1 MLVLVLI
8 LVVIALVL
16 LLAGWFLHLVVLAW
30 TSVGISVLA
39 GLVLLYDWWQTR
51 SAVRAGRQGSGGLR
65 DGDGDRDRAVPQGA
79 AAAGAVGAGAAGAGA
94 AGAMGAGP
102 DGYGGADMEP
112 ATQVLPVVPPPSN
125 SAEET
130 VVMPVVAPSGSPE
143 APSGASR
150 SSGLSS
156 QSVTESPA
164 DEPAATRSTDGG
176 TTAVDPAAGP
186 EPGGRRRPGGRC
198 RPARRVP
205 VRTGAR
211 GRVRRRWGGADPR
224 HDRGDGGAGGRAP
237 AGAPRRSRRP
247 TGPARPVPRSPAER
261 PRGRCRRRAVRP
273 PRQRP
278 GRHPGARTTA
288 RPAPTGR
295 PVPPRSRRRWPRRAG
310 RAPGRRPHADRGA
323 VDTSGEAPEE
333 PRDQAHAS
341 LVARLPD
348 EVIVIDEHPRY
359 HVQGCPSL
367 PGQPL
372 IPLPVSEAV
381 ELGFTPCG
389 WCTPNRVLSE
399 RNPAE
404 AR

>member
-51 SAVRAGRQGSGGLR
+51 SAVRAGRQQGGLR
-65 DGDGDRDRAVPQGA
+65 DGDGDRDRPGA
-79 AAAGAVGAGAAGAGA
+79 PAGAVGAGTAGTAGA
-94 AGAMGAGP
+94 AGAGP
-102 DGYGGADMEP
+102 DPYGGADMEP
-112 ATQVLPVVPPPSN
+112 ATQVLPIVP
-125 SAEET
+125 SAANAAEQT
-130 VVMPVVAPSGSPE
+130 VVMPVVAPSGSSE

-156 QSVTESPA
+156 RSVTDGAA
-164 DEPAATRSTDGG
+164 DEGASSRTADAG

-186 EPGGRRRPGGRC
+186 EPGGGGDPAAGSAPPGDAGSD
-198 RPARRVP
+198 
-205 VRTGAR
+205 
-211 GRVRRRWGGADPR
+211 RVRDAGSDAAGAARAHEPA
-224 HDRGDGGAGGRAP
+224 GEPATTTGSAGEAPAGAGPASGAGGAGGAFA
-237 AGAPRRSRRP
+237 AGAAVAGGAAGAAGATAAGRPEDGTSRTDRASGAGEEP
-247 TGPARPVPRSPAER
+247 TSVAAATGGTPPAEED
-261 PRGRCRRRAVRP
+261 
-273 PRQRP
+273 
-278 GRHPGARTTA
+278 RT
-288 RPAPTGR
+288 
-295 PVPPRSRRRWPRRAG
+295 RSAERI
-310 RAPGRRPHADRGA
+310 
-323 VDTSGEAPEE
+323 DTSGEAPEE

-348 EVIVIDEHPRY
+348 EVVVIDEHPRY
-359 HVQGCPSL
+359 HVQACPSL
-367 PGQPL
+367 PGQAI

-389 WCTPNRVLSE
+389 WCSPNRVLSE
-399 RNPAE
+399 RHPAE